1 MKGKPENRKIAQ
13 QLKKMGLKH
22 KKGSPAAN
30 FAIRDRE
37 LITSQNPYSNHAFIK
52 LYSEALKEY
61 ELKNTLK

>member
-1 MKGKPENRKIAQ
+1 
-13 QLKKMGLKH
+13 MGLKH
-22 KKGSPAAN
+22 KKGGPAAN

-37 LITSQNPYSNHAFIK
+37 LITSQNPYSNQAFIK